1 MKKFLSTIVLFCF
14 AFCGFAQEHLSFK
27 GIPIEGSTTA
37 FCQKLKSKGFEI
49 IEQNDQ
55 LALLSGDFT
64 GRNVTVVVVST
75 NDGKNVYSVG
85 VSFDSS
91 DNWKTLVSSYE
102 HYKTLYTEKYGE
114 PSITKE
120 YNPAFSD
127 SNIVLMSEL
136 KQGTVDYRSIWETA
150 GGKIM
155 ISIRKSTNKV
165 GYYGEVMIFYLDN
178 QSAETQRKQDLD
190 EI

>member
-14 AFCGFAQEHLSFK
+14 ALCGFAQEHLSFK

-37 FCQKLKSKGFEI
+37 FCQKLKAKGFEVI
-49 IEQNDQ
+49 HQNDQ
-55 LALLSGDFT
+55 VALFSGDFT
-64 GRNVTVVVVST
+64 GRNVTVVVIST
-75 NDGKNVYSVG
+75 NDGKNVNSIG

-91 DNWKTLVSSYE
+91 DDWNTLVSTYE
-102 HYKTLYTEKYGE
+102 YYKTLYTEKYGE

-120 YNPAFSD
+120 YNPAYSN

-136 KQGTVDYRSIWETA
+136 KQGTVDYHSIWETA

-155 ISIRKSTNKV
+155 ISIGKSTNKV
-165 GYYGEVMIFYLDN
+165 GYYGEVMIIYLDN